1 MTGQIKN
8 YLVIDFIYTKD
19 FDNLFV
25 LVKSKNE
32 KEKEKESYKILIMK
46 NTKMPKINQ
55 EDKKISQINNEED
68 IRMI

>member
-1 MTGQIKN
+1 MTVQIKN
-8 YLVIDFIYTKD
+8 YIVIDFIFAKD

-25 LVKSKNE
+25 LVKPKNE
-32 KEKEKESYKILIMK
+32 NEKESYKILIMK

-68 IRMI
+68 INKE